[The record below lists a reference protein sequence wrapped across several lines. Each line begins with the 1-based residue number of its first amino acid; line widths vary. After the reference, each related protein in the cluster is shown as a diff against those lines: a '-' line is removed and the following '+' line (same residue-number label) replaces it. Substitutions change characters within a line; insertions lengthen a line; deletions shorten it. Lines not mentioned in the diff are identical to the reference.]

1 MSAVWVVVVA
11 VGLVTVCCK
20 AAGPVLIG
28 NRELPP
34 RALAVVELVA
44 PVMLAALVVVQ
55 AVGGDREIVL
65 DGPRLAGLGAAA
77 LALARGASILVV
89 MAVAAAVAALIRLVV

>member
-28 NRELPP
+28 GRELPP
-34 RALAVVELVA
+34 RALASSSSS
-44 PVMLAALVVVQ
+44 
-55 AVGGDREIVL
+55 R
-65 DGPRLAGLGAAA
+65 R
-77 LALARGASILVV
+77 
-89 MAVAAAVAALIRLVV
+89 